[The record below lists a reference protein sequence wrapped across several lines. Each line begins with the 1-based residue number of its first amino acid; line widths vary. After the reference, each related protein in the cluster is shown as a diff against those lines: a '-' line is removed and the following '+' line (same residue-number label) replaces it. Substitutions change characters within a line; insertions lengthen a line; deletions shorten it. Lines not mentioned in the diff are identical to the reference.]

1 MFSIVCRLL
10 CDPVARMEAIKGTL
24 TRIQRLVMRI
34 AKSASQSST
43 ILTIAARSWR
53 HPIYCEVM
61 RLPSGRVGALSRA
74 LWWEGEPSSSSSANM
89 GLGIGGVEK
98 CSFLPTKKKYLFLQ
112 KSTYFYKKVL
122 IFAKSSMYSR
132 EPSSSSSANMG
143 LGIGTSP
150 LRRRGALHS
159 AEGKQNQG
167 HTFPFFN
174 TLAPHHHHHHRY
186 RRQRKNF
193 LSRRPTSIF
202 YDVWTECGSQSHVL
216 SLIPKKNGIL
226 KKVLTLTRS
235 KAYYASGCVTV
246 TNLANFKRHKTLRKR
261 IHLMKLRKSSVG
273 TEKVICEAVGEEIHL
288 SRPLLGGKKHKQ
300 GDNTFILIIISIHL
314 L

>member
-89 GLGIGGVEK
+89 GLGIG
-98 CSFLPTKKKYLFLQ
+98 
-112 KSTYFYKKVL
+112 
-122 IFAKSSMYSR
+122 
-132 EPSSSSSANMG
+132 
-143 LGIGTSP
+143 TSP

-174 TLAPHHHHHHRY
+174 TLAPHHHHRHRHHNHHHHHH

-202 YDVWTECGSQSHVL
+202 YDVWTECVAL
-216 SLIPKKNGIL
+216 SLMSWIL
-226 KKVLTLTRS
+226 
-235 KAYYASGCVTV
+235 
-246 TNLANFKRHKTLRKR
+246 FQRK
-261 IHLMKLRKSSVG
+261 MGS
-273 TEKVICEAVGEEIHL
+273 
-288 SRPLLGGKKHKQ
+288 
-300 GDNTFILIIISIHL
+300 
-314 L
+314 